1 LWEESVP
8 GEERGEGEQL
18 LRSEAGGPAYGVQ
31 TAYQSLVLRKQR
43 LRPFSRLGNN
53 ASFYTVP
60 DVNKKKIQGK
70 FDKKNQ
76 LNFNPHKNFNVNKF
90 VYEYIRER
98 APEFSQKT
106 LRTHNIR

>member
-8 GEERGEGEQL
+8 GEEWGKGEQL
-18 LRSEAGGPAYGVQ
+18 LRSEEGGPAYGVQ

-53 ASFYTVP
+53 TSFYTVP
-60 DVNKKKIQGK
+60 DVKKKIRGK

-76 LNFNPHKNFNVNKF
+76 LNFGPHKNFQRVP
-90 VYEYIRER
+90 V
-98 APEFSQKT
+98 
-106 LRTHNIR
+106 